1 MLLRAAPPA
10 KLLGTPF
17 IVLTSTQRH
26 RVLQTT
32 ALPSLRLWFEGRE
45 QHTVSCRAY
54 STDVSR
60 TPGTQTWLKV
70 YT

>member
-1 MLLRAAPPA
+1 MLMRAAFPA
-10 KLLGTPF
+10 KLLGAPF
-17 IVLTSTQRH
+17 TVLTSLQRH

-32 ALPSLRLWFEGRE
+32 ALPSLRLCFDGRE
-45 QHTVSCRAY
+45 QHFFLCRAY

-60 TPGTQTWLKV
+60 APGTQTWLKV